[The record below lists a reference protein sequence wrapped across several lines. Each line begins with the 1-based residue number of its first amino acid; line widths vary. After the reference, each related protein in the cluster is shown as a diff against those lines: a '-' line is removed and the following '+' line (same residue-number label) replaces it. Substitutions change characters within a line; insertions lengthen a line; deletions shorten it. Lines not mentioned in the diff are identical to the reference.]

1 MLRLGSGSR
10 IRTNHKIMDPMQQN
24 CNKILTYIN
33 CNKLNNNEKNLEKLK
48 DNQKNK
54 TLVQKIKNIAI
65 NKKNAIILKGISHY
79 PS

>member
-1 MLRLGSGSR
+1 
-10 IRTNHKIMDPMQQN
+10 MQQN

>member
-1 MLRLGSGSR
+1 
-10 IRTNHKIMDPMQQN
+10 MDPMQQN